1 MALPDLTGLNIE
13 DTYYRLLQTDGTY
26 IYDGTGS
33 IFNISG
39 SANIDTGSFAITG
52 SNTFRGNQ
60 IVTGSIS
67 VTNSITA
74 SFFEGT
80 INGGTF

>member
-13 DTYYRLLQTDGTY
+13 ETYQRLLQTDGTY

-33 IFNISG
+33 IFTISG
-39 SANIDTGSFAITG
+39 SGNIDTGSFATTG
-52 SNTFRGNQ
+52 SNIFRGDQ

-80 INGGTF
+80 INGGVF

>member
-13 DTYYRLLQTDGTY
+13 ETYQRLLQTDGTY

-39 SANIDTGSFAITG
+39 SGNIDTGSFAITG
-52 SNTFRGNQ
+52 SNIFRGDQ

-67 VTNSITA
+67 VTNYVTA

>member
-1 MALPDLTGLNIE
+1 MALPDLTGFNIE
-13 DTYYRLLQTDGTY
+13 ETYQRLLQTDGIN

-33 IFNISG
+33 LFTISG
-39 SANIDTGSFAITG
+39 SGNIDTGSFAITG
-52 SNTFRGNQ
+52 SNIFKGDQ

>member
-1 MALPDLTGLNIE
+1 MALPDLTGFNIE
-13 DTYYRLLQTDGTY
+13 ETYQRLLQTDGTY

-39 SANIDTGSFAITG
+39 SGNIDTGSFAITG
-52 SNTFRGNQ
+52 SNIFKGDQT
-60 IVTGSIS
+60 VTGSIS

-80 INGGTF
+80 INGGVF

>member
-13 DTYYRLLQTDGTY
+13 ETYQRLLQTDGTY

-33 IFNISG
+33 IFTISG
-39 SANIDTGSFAITG
+39 SGNIDTGSFAITG
-52 SNTFRGNQ
+52 SNIFKGDQT
-60 IVTGSIS
+60 VTGSIS

-80 INGGTF
+80 INGGVF